1 MSMYYD
7 EMRQPF
13 SVFAVNTL
21 VAQGIG
27 QARQLLKD
35 LGYSLEHFGNCVEV
49 YRGDRLVAEG
59 INGVIELLY
68 DLGYDIRWQE
78 DA

>member
-1 MSMYYD
+1 MSAYHD

-13 SVFAVNTL
+13 TVFDLNTL
-21 VAQGIG
+21 VAKGIG

-35 LGYSLEHFGNCVEV
+35 LGYSLEHFGDFVEV
-49 YRGDRLVAEG
+49 YQGDRLVAEG

-68 DLGYDIRWQE
+68 DLGYGIKWQE
-78 DA
+78 DL